1 MNDYNSQC
9 PCDGVK
15 FKVADNSHSVI
26 ELALASLDTD
36 FDLMP
41 NVHIHLSTK
50 VNWLYTNDDLVK
62 LSNGRN
68 E

>member
-1 MNDYNSQC
+1 MNDYNSRC
-9 PCDGVK
+9 PCGGIK
-15 FKVADNSHSVI
+15 FEVTDNSHGVI
-26 ELALASLDTD
+26 ELALASLDTTT
-36 FDLMP
+36 DLMP
-41 NVHIHLSTK
+41 DAHIYLSTK